1 MLAHNIPII
10 ATNLIATIR
19 IYYIKI
25 SMNTLQPCSPDLNN
39 TCDIVAILLV
49 VYNGVPKQGIIMIH
63 IILGGEYLL
72 ELHFVLWREPFDELQ
87 EDTELIIKNTD
98 IL

>member
-1 MLAHNIPII
+1 
-10 ATNLIATIR
+10 
-19 IYYIKI
+19 
-25 SMNTLQPCSPDLNN
+25 
-39 TCDIVAILLV
+39 
-49 VYNGVPKQGIIMIH
+49 MIH
-63 IILGGEYLL
+63 IILDGEYLL